1 MMLEYEWGNPAA
13 AMLLFGDQETGQD
26 TGQDRPVFDHYGC
39 HGGLGGVDFFPNP
52 QPLTAAALFSPSSS
66 SPSSCHQRYG
76 LAMPPAPARIGL
88 NLGVRTYFSSAS
100 PEEEMAVGR
109 VCRRRTRT
117 ARCQAEGCGAD
128 LTHAKHYH
136 RRHKVCEFHSK
147 ASIVITAGLS
157 QRFCQQC
164 SRFHVLAEF
173 DQGKRSCRKRLADHN
188 RRRRKSQDLTAATI
202 SITQANNSTTNTSSG
217 VTKNSVANPE
227 RILFNTRSS
236 PNNNKSSSS
245 SSNNNCSNLSATT
258 AAMAFAACKP
268 ETEYSSVTHASS
280 PKAAPPSLPLPP
292 PATLPRMAL
301 GLGCGTG
308 GIMTVPAAATGLSGS
323 SSTGTSPPSVAFLA
337 HLGEFR
343 GHENRFPSWDEA
355 EDGSSIRGLYQSK

>member
-1 MMLEYEWGNPAA
+1 MMLEYEWGNPAAAAAA

-26 TGQDRPVFDHYGC
+26 TGQDREVLFDNYGS

-66 SPSSCHQRYG
+66 SSSSCHQRYG
-76 LAMPPAPARIGL
+76 LALPPAPARIGL
-88 NLGVRTYFSSAS
+88 NLGVRTYFSSTS
-100 PEEEMAVGR
+100 PEDQMVVGR

-188 RRRRKSQDLTAATI
+188 RRRRKSQDLTTATN
-202 SITQANNSTTNTSSG
+202 ITATQTNNGATNNNSG
-217 VTKNSVANPE
+217 VTNNSVANPE
-227 RILFNTRSS
+227 RILFTTSS
-236 PNNNKSSSS
+236 STTTNNN
-245 SSNNNCSNLSATT
+245 NNINNCSPTGPLGFTT
-258 AAMAFAACKP
+258 CKP
-268 ETEYSSVTHASS
+268 ETESSVTPVSS
-280 PKAAPPSLPLPP
+280 PPPPLPLPLP
-292 PATLPRMAL
+292 APATAPRMAL
-301 GLGCGTG
+301 GLGCGG
-308 GIMTVPAAATGLSGS
+308 GGLVTVPAAATGLSAS
-323 SSTGTSPPSVAFLA
+323 SSAGTSPPSVSFLS
-337 HLGEFR
+337 HLVEFG
-343 GHENRFPSWDEA
+343 GHENRYPSWDEA
-355 EDGSSIRGLYQSK
+355 GDGRSIRGLYQSA